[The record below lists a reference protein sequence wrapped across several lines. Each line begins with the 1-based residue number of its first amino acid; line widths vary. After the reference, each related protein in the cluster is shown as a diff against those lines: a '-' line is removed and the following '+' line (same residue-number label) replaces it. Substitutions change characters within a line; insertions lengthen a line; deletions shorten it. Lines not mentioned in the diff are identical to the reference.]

1 MYRENNK
8 GLFNIPYGLK
18 DTDKIP
24 SIYDENQLKKIS
36 QLIQHVK
43 FRCMSFDKSLK
54 NVKKGD
60 FIYLDP
66 PYAPE
71 NKTSFV
77 KYNKDG
83 FPLES
88 HKLLFKTVKELENV
102 KFIMSNANVEL
113 VTSAFETYNIQ
124 HIVARRAINSKDPSA
139 TAKEV
144 IIYN

>member
-1 MYRENNK
+1 MHLMYVFWWIIEK
-8 GLFNIPYGLK
+8 CKEGILY
-18 DTDKIP
+18 
-24 SIYDENQLKKIS
+24 IY
-36 QLIQHVK
+36 
-43 FRCMSFDKSLK
+43 M
-54 NVKKGD
+54 
-60 FIYLDP
+60 
-66 PYAPE
+66 PE
-71 NKTSFV
+71 NKSSFV

-83 FPLES
+83 FPLEM
-88 HKLLFKTVKELENV
+88 HNLLFKSVKELENV